1 MAIDAAVIL
10 PAIFFTIV
18 AVVIASV
25 LFKKK
30 PEKEAPKKPK
40 YHEETPSHPVESYQS
55 SSEPLEI
62 PALVNHPIFG
72 TTVTAEAKEE
82 VVVKEEKKVEEP
94 VVVAPVVE
102 DVGVVEQPAVAA
114 AVVEAVQVSAPQ
126 IGSLHWMSKFTF

>member
-10 PAIFFTIV
+10 PAIFFTII

-40 YHEETPSHPVESYQS
+40 YHEEAPTRPAESYQC

-72 TTVTAEAKEE
+72 TVTAEAKEE

-94 VVVAPVVE
+94 VVVPPVVE
-102 DVGVVEQPAVAA
+102 DVGVVEQPAV
-114 AVVEAVQVSAPQ
+114 VEAVQVSAP
-126 IGSLHWMSKFTF
+126 